1 MKRYRFF
8 FLLSVAFCL
17 SVFSPSKAEAAVKT
31 WNPTGCA
38 SSSWNVAGNWS
49 GGLPGTGD
57 VATFDGATSNCP
69 VTVNTSIDVGGIN
82 ITGGYTGTITQG
94 NGNAIN
100 IRASGYTQN
109 ASGSTFTGGNASSSI
124 MLDNNG
130 GDFTLTAG
138 TFTASSGT
146 FLFHDN
152 FTINGGTF
160 NSNSGKVEELASADN
175 SATITGSAT
184 FYDFQIDNDGGNE
197 TVTFAAG
204 TTITVTHTLY
214 LDDGTGGFGGTNI
227 TGTGGIT
234 ALGDIS
240 TTDGSSTSDA
250 GGIGGDAA
258 VTISGTADQNLIGM
272 NTGRG
277 RFPSLVINKTSGT
290 LNITGNFYGG
300 NFTYTAGSYNINTS
314 SFNLQGSVNI
324 TGSFTFYDLDID
336 NGACTNDT
344 MTVASGTTITI
355 THKLYLDDDSTGCG
369 GLGLNGPGVFVVTG
383 DIDTNTT
390 DGIGGDIAITMSG
403 GADQTIKQG
412 TSGDFPSGTFTINK
426 SAGTVT
432 LVSPLVLNSAGQDFL
447 ISAGF
452 FNESSYNLTVDDIL
466 TINGQF
472 IQTSG
477 NLNTGS
483 VAVGSKGV
491 WQNNS
496 TGGITLGGNVSNTGS
511 IHLDGN
517 GSTCGDSD
525 AIQILSSSNGVQRTW
540 SGAGTFVLND
550 LNVKDQGGTMT
561 TYSSTSV
568 SGNGWTF
575 NSSCPPYSN
584 KTDVKVGGGTKIT
597 GGTKLKSY

>member
-1 MKRYRFF
+1 MGGLRLLTIVSFVFCLLFF
-8 FLLSVAFCL
+8 F
-17 SVFSPSKAEAAVKT
+17 PSKAHAAVKT

-49 GGLPGTGD
+49 GGLPGTAD

-69 VTVNTSIDVGGIN
+69 VTVNASIDVGGIN

-94 NGNAIN
+94 NGNSIN
-100 IRASGYTQN
+100 IRASGFTQN
-109 ASGSTFTGGNASSSI
+109 ASSSTFIGGDATSNI
-124 MLDNNG
+124 TLDSNG

-138 TFTASSGT
+138 TFTASGGT

-160 NSNSGKVEELASADN
+160 NSNSGKVEELASAD
-175 SATITGSAT
+175 STATITGSAS
-184 FYDFQIDNDGGNE
+184 FYDFQLDNDGGNE

-214 LDDGTGGFGGTNI
+214 LNDTTGGFGGTYI
-227 TGTGGIT
+227 TGSGGIT

-240 TTDGSSTSDA
+240 TTDGSSSADA
-250 GGIGGDAA
+250 GGIGGDAT
-258 VTISGTADQNLIGM
+258 VTIRGTGNQNLIGM

-277 RFPSLVINKTSGT
+277 RFPSLVINKPSGT

-314 SFNLQGSVNI
+314 SFNLQGSVGI

-336 NGACTNDT
+336 NGQCTNDT
-344 MTVASGTTITI
+344 MTVASGTTITV

-369 GLGLNGPGVFVVTG
+369 GLSLNGPGVFVVTG

-390 DGIGGDIAITMSG
+390 DGIGGDIAITLSG

-412 TSGDFPSGTFTINK
+412 SSGSFPSGTFTINK

-432 LVSPLVLNSAGQDFL
+432 LVSPLVLNSSGQDMV
-447 ISAGF
+447 ISAGI
-452 FNESSYNLTVDDIL
+452 FNVSSYNLTINDIL
-466 TINGQF
+466 TISGQL
-472 IQTSG
+472 IQTTG
-477 NLNTGS
+477 NLTTGS
-483 VAVGSKGV
+483 VSVGSKGV

-496 TGGITLGGNVSNTGS
+496 SGSITLGGNVSNSGY
-511 IHLDGN
+511 IHLDGG
-517 GSTCGDSD
+517 GSACGDSD
-525 AIQILSSSNGVQRTW
+525 PLQILSSSNGVQRTW
-540 SGAGTFVLND
+540 SGAGTFVLDD
-550 LNVKDQGGTMT
+550 LNVKDQGGTIT
-561 TYSSTSV
+561 AYSSTSV

-575 NSSCPPYSN
+575 NSGCPAYSN
-584 KTDVKVGGGTKIT
+584 RTDVKVSGGTKIT
-597 GGTKLKSY
+597 GGTKLKSL

>member
-1 MKRYRFF
+1 MKRYRLF
-8 FLLSVAFCL
+8 FLLFFICFL
-17 SVFSPSKAEAAVKT
+17 SVFFHSKADAAVKT

-38 SSSWNVAGNWS
+38 SSSWNVGGNWS

-109 ASGSTFTGGNASSSI
+109 ASGSTFTGGNATSDI
-124 MLDNNG
+124 TLDNNG

-160 NSNSGKVEELASADN
+160 NSNSGKVEELASADAT
-175 SATITGSAT
+175 ATITGSAS

-214 LDDGTGGFGGTNI
+214 LDDGTGGFGGTYI

-240 TTDGSSTSDA
+240 TRDGSSSSDA
-250 GGIGGDAA
+250 GGVGGDAA

-412 TSGDFPSGTFTINK
+412 TSNDFPSGTFTINK

-432 LVSPLVLNSAGQDFL
+432 LTSDFILGAAGQDIV
-447 ISAGF
+447 ISSGVVNANSYTF
-452 FNESSYNLTVDDIL
+452 ESQDTL
-466 TINGQF
+466 TINGQ
-472 IQTSG
+472 
-477 NLNTGS
+477 LNGTTGMIAAGG
-483 VAVGSKGV
+483 VTTVGTKGI
-491 WQNNS
+491 WTQSPGGTIGPIGGLTNNGFVRFQGGGAICGGSDSLAITAGGLS
-496 TGGITLGGNVSNTGS
+496 TP
-511 IHLDGN
+511 
-517 GSTCGDSD
+517 
-525 AIQILSSSNGVQRTW
+525 TW
-540 SGAGTFVLND
+540 SGSGTFIIND
-550 LNVKDQGGTMT
+550 ATVQDMQGSITA
-561 TYSSTSV
+561 YNSTNG
-568 SGNGWTF
+568 GNTNWTF
-575 NSSCPPYSN
+575 NPSCPPYSN
-584 KTDVKVGGGTKIT
+584 RTSTKVNGGTKIT
-597 GGTKLKSY
+597 GGTKLRSN